1 MARPSLTP
9 AVALPLI
16 TTERALRRLEAS
28 LALRLEPIHR
38 QPRAADAVLGTIE
51 ALLQAA
57 EAHPRLIDETL
68 PFSTANRLEPAG
80 TDTTQAMT
88 GLDLGFSLG
97 ELIGGLLTD
106 AMFHR
111 DDATVTASRIR
122 TFFLQAADSARLPKS
137 AAVPSGSGTD
147 AEFSHGYAG

>member
-9 AVALPLI
+9 AVARPTII
-16 TTERALRRLEAS
+16 TDRALRRLVAN

-38 QPRAADAVLGTIE
+38 QPRAANAVLETIE
-51 ALLQAA
+51 ALLEEA
-57 EAHPRLIDETL
+57 ESNPCLIDETL
-68 PFSTANRLEPAG
+68 PLSTTVRLEPGGA
-80 TDTTQAMT
+80 DKSQATT
-88 GLDLGFSLG
+88 GLDPGFSLG

-111 DDATVTASRIR
+111 DEVAVTASRIR

-137 AAVPSGSGTD
+137 PAPAWPATD
-147 AEFSHGYAG
+147 AESGHGYAG